1 LADELGIHYQ
11 KHRNHGNGPFRRQR
25 TSSAPESSQVPSC
38 HRPHLQS
45 RRRGTSFLKVYKLFF
60 ISIFR
65 AREIRDT
72 LLNKDVRV
80 YFDERDNYT
89 PGWKFNNWELKGVPI
104 RLELGPK
111 DIEKNEVRLCK
122 RNDNKKMQVI
132 NKLTF

>member
-1 LADELGIHYQ
+1 MADELGVHNQ
-11 KHRNHGNGPFRRQR
+11 KHRNHGDGTFRQQGI
-25 TSSAPESSQVPSC
+25 SFAPQSRQVPSC

-45 RRRGTSFLKVYKLFF
+45 WRRGTSFLKVCKLFYIF
-60 ISIFR
+60 IFR

-72 LLNKDVRV
+72 LLEKDVRV

-132 NKLTF
+132 NKSTF